1 MKQSLYSSRSNLY
14 LGFHGCDKAV
24 GEKILQGENLSPS
37 NNSYDWLGHG
47 VYFWENNAQRA
58 LQFAEEAKKRNS
70 SSIGEPFVI
79 GAVLDLGYCLDLTD
93 MECLAELKQS
103 YDALKEAFDKAGKTL
118 PCNKTI
124 GKNGDLLLRDLDCA
138 VIEFEHAIN
147 KEAHVRE
154 FDSVRG
160 VFVEGDELYPGS
172 GIKEKNHIQICI
184 RNPNCI
190 KGYFRPRDI
199 EGNFSNPA

>member
-24 GEKILQGENLSPS
+24 GEKILHGDNLMPS

-58 LQFAEEAKKRNS
+58 LQFAEEAQKRNS
-70 SSIGEPFVI
+70 SSIQEPLVI

-93 MECLAELKQS
+93 RECLAELKQS
-103 YDALKEAFDKAGKTL
+103 YDALKEAFDKAGRRL

-124 GKNGDLLLRDLDCA
+124 SKNGDLLLRYLDCA

-160 VFVEGDELYPGS
+160 VFVEGGELYPGS

-199 EGNFSNPA
+199 DGKYPNPA